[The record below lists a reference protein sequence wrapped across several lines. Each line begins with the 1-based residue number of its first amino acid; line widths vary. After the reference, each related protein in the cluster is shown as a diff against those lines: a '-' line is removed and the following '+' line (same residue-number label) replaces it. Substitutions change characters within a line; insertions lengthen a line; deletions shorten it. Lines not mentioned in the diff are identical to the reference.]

1 MVNPVKKTALSV
13 ATMCAIVSSNFIMA
27 ENRIDHQ
34 RPDAPILSAYGSH
47 TVGVRTLNL
56 VNKNQIDI
64 LSIDGSVA
72 KPKAWPLYDRPLA
85 SEVWYPAQAD
95 ALGSNELNAFI
106 RDGKTEV
113 ILKGRAVRNAP
124 PITADQPY
132 PLIVISHGYPGN
144 RYLMSHLGEN
154 LASKGYVVIALDHTD
169 STYRDPLAF
178 GSTLYNR
185 RLDQLFAIDEVER
198 LNAEENHFLYD
209 LVDTSQTGI
218 IGYSMGAYGAV
229 ISAGGG
235 LTQTS
240 IDYAWGTPHG
250 LLGAYKSGSK
260 SHLDLIDDRVKT
272 VIAIAPWGMN
282 YGFWD
287 AKGLQE
293 ITIPM
298 LFVAGSEDETSGY
311 ENGTRAIWKAASNVD
326 RSLLTF
332 DNASHNAAAPY
343 PAPTQGREFDEGIGF
358 APYEHYADAVW
369 NTSKM
374 NNVLQHF
381 ASVWMGKHLKSDQ
394 GMMPYLD
401 LIPAGNEGVWSKE
414 VDGTPKAEH
423 THWHGFKQLS
433 AKGLRFETRVRKQ

>member
-1 MVNPVKKTALSV
+1 MVNAVKKTALSV
-13 ATMCAIVSSNFIMA
+13 ATVCAIVSSNFIMA

-34 RPDAPILSAYGSH
+34 RPDAPVLSAYGSH

-56 VNKNQIDI
+56 IHKNQIDI
-64 LSIDGSVA
+64 LSIDGSVD
-72 KPKAWPLYDRPLA
+72 KPDTWPRYDRPLV
-85 SEVWYPAQAD
+85 SEVWYPAQSNAS
-95 ALGSNELNAFI
+95 GSNDLNAFI

-113 ILKGRAVRNAP
+113 ILKGRAIRNAP
-124 PITADQPY
+124 PINADEPY

-144 RYLMSHLGEN
+144 RYLMSHLAEN

-169 STYRDPLAF
+169 STYRDPVAF

-198 LNAEENHFLYD
+198 LNTEENQFLYG
-209 LVDTSQTGI
+209 LVDTSQSGI

-240 IDYAWGTPHG
+240 IDYTWGAPHG
-250 LLGAYKSGSK
+250 LLGAYKSRSE
-260 SHLDLIDDRVKT
+260 SHLDLVDDRIKT
-272 VIAIAPWGMN
+272 AIAIAPWGMN

-287 AKGLQE
+287 AEGLEE

-311 ENGTRAIWKAASNVD
+311 ENGTRAIWQAASNTD

-332 DNASHNAAAPY
+332 DNAGHNAAAPY
-343 PAPTQGREFDEGIGF
+343 PAPTEGREFDKDIGF

-381 ASVWMGKHLKSDQ
+381 ASVWMGKYLKSDQ
-394 GMMPYLD
+394 SMTPYLD

-414 VDGTPKAEH
+414 ADGTPKAEH
-423 THWHGFKQLS
+423 TNWRGFKQLS
-433 AKGLRFETRVRKQ
+433 AKGLRFETLGPNQ

>member
-1 MVNPVKKTALSV
+1 MVNAFKKTALSV
-13 ATMCAIVSSNFIMA
+13 STVCAIVSSNFIMA
-27 ENRIDHQ
+27 ENRIDNQ

-47 TVGVRTLNL
+47 TVGVRTITL
-56 VNKNQIDI
+56 VHKNQIDI

-72 KPKAWPLYDRPLA
+72 KPNLWPRYDRPLV
-85 SEVWYPAQAD
+85 SEVWYPAQSNAS
-95 ALGSNELNAFI
+95 GSNDLNAFI

-113 ILKGRAVRNAP
+113 ILKGRANRNAP
-124 PITADQPY
+124 PITADEPY
-132 PLIVISHGYPGN
+132 PLIVISHGHPGN
-144 RYLMSHLGEN
+144 RYLMSHLAEN

-169 STYRDPLAF
+169 STYRDPVAF

-198 LNAEENHFLYD
+198 LNTEEDHFLYG
-209 LVDTSQTGI
+209 LVDASQTGL

-229 ISAGGG
+229 IAAGGG

-240 IDYAWGTPHG
+240 IDYSWGTPHG
-250 LLGAYKSGSK
+250 LLGDYKSGSK
-260 SHLDLIDDRVKT
+260 SHLDLLDDRIKT
-272 VIAIAPWGMN
+272 AIAIAPWGMN

-287 AKGLQE
+287 ANGLQE
-293 ITIPM
+293 IDIPM

-311 ENGTRAIWKAASNVD
+311 ENGTRAIWQAASNTD

-343 PAPTQGREFDEGIGF
+343 PAPTEGREFDEDIGF

-381 ASVWMGKHLKSDQ
+381 ASVWMGKHLKEDQ
-394 GMMPYLD
+394 SMAPYLD
-401 LIPAGNEGVWSKE
+401 LIPTGNEGVWSKE
-414 VDGTPKAEH
+414 TDGTPNTEH
-423 THWHGFKQLS
+423 THWRGFKQLS
-433 AKGLRFETRVRKQ
+433 AKGLRYETLGPNQ